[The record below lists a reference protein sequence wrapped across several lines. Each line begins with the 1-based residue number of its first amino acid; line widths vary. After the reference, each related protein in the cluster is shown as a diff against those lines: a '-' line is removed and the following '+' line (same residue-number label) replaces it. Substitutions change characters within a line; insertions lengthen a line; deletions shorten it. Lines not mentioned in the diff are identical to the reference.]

1 VWKLMVAV
9 VLGYVLMGISRVT
22 HANPVHSPLD
32 WNAAI
37 WLWPYLGG
45 LTLISYLGQFQG
57 GRMNI
62 PFYWD
67 MVVVTAWSLIVY
79 YTAIRLRLPEE
90 KVDRYAQGV
99 YGFES

>member
-1 VWKLMVAV
+1 
-9 VLGYVLMGISRVT
+9 
-22 HANPVHSPLD
+22 LD

-37 WLWPYLGG
+37 WLWPYLAGP
-45 LTLISYLGQFQG
+45 TLISYLGQFQG

-67 MVVVTAWSLIVY
+67 MVVEAAWSLVVY
-79 YTAIRLRLPEE
+79 DTAIGLRLPEAT
-90 KVDRYAQGV
+90 VDENAAGV